1 MPTPPLAGLRVLDC
15 SRLLPGPYCS
25 RVLADLGADV
35 VRVDHPDPRRG
46 DLARFTPPFAPGAEP
61 GDDASALMFIAL
73 NHGKRSVAID
83 LTGDAGREQFL
94 QLAEQADVVIES
106 FRPGVLDRN
115 GVGWDAIHARNPRVI
130 LCSITGYGQTGPDA
144 ARAGHD
150 IGYLARA
157 GVLGSS
163 GEPGRPPLPMGVQ
176 VADLAGGALPGV
188 IGILAALR
196 ERDGAPE
203 HPGSGLGQHVDV
215 SMTDGARALLAI
227 EGPGAL
233 AGVPEP
239 ARGTSPLSGAAIAC
253 YRTYTVADGY
263 VALGALEPKFWQ
275 AWCRGV
281 ERPDLIEHQ
290 GAAPGTAPADE
301 IEAIFAAR
309 TREEWQAFAE
319 EHDCC
324 LEPVLSPAE
333 SFAAAANA
341 WSTPAAGGET
351 HGIAPT
357 IDAVGPTGSL
367 IPTPAPGLCFSRSP
381 LATGGTAP
389 RSGADQ
395 ALLDHPAMAWESPA
409 ATVDE
414 STGEKPNSRFA

>member
-1 MPTPPLAGLRVLDC
+1 MPAPPLTGLRVLDC

-35 VRVDHPDPRRG
+35 LRVDHPNPRRG
-46 DLARFTPPFAPGAEP
+46 DLARCTPPFAAGAEQ

-73 NHGKRSVAID
+73 NHGKRSVALD
-83 LTGDAGREQFL
+83 FTVDEDREHFL
-94 QLAEQADVVIES
+94 QLVEQADVVIES

-115 GVGWDAIHARNPRVI
+115 GVGWEAIHARNPAAV
-130 LCSITGYGQTGPDA
+130 LCSITGYGQIGRDA

-163 GEPGRPPLPMGVQ
+163 GEPDRPPLPMGVQ

-196 ERDGAPE
+196 ERDGAPGA
-203 HPGSGLGQHVDV
+203 PGSGLGQHVDV

-233 AGVPEP
+233 AGAPQP
-239 ARGTSPLSGAAIAC
+239 ARGASPLSGAAIAC
-253 YRTYTVADGY
+253 YRTYAVADGH

-275 AWCRGV
+275 AWCNGI

-290 GAAPGTAPADE
+290 GAAPGSDAATE
-301 IEAIFAAR
+301 IEGIFASR
-309 TREEWQAFAE
+309 TRDEWRAFAD

-324 LEPVLSPAE
+324 LEPVLTPAE
-333 SFAAAANA
+333 SYAAATEA
-341 WSTPAAGGET
+341 WSTPAAAGT
-351 HGIAPT
+351 AHGIAPT
-357 IDAVGPTGSL
+357 IDAVGPAGSL
-367 IPTPAPGLCFSRSP
+367 LPVPAPGLRFSRSP
-381 LATGGTAP
+381 LASGGTAP

-395 ALLDHPAMAWESPA
+395 AVLEDPTTAWQA
-409 ATVDE
+409 AAAAVE
-414 STGEKPNSRFA
+414 